1 MVVSMLV
8 VAARRGWEEVTA
20 KMRVGAPGEEDT
32 DTAQA
37 ATVLPVASLVIN
49 GGPASRQTMKTGSGV
64 CPHLLEVPRETA
76 LTR

>member
-8 VAARRGWEEVTA
+8 IAARRGWEEVTA
-20 KMRVGAPGEEDT
+20 QMRVAAPGEEDT

-37 ATVLPVASLVIN
+37 EIVLPVTSLVIN
-49 GGPASRQTMKTGSGV
+49 GRPASRRTMWTGSGV
-64 CPHLLEVPRETA
+64 FPQLLKVPRETG